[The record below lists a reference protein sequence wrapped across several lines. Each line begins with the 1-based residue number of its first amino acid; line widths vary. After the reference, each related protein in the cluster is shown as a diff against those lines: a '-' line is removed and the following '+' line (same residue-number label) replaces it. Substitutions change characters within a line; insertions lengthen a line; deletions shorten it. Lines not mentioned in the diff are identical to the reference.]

1 METRGEGTFRKID
14 VQPRLALLHVGF
26 IGSKVREGEEG
37 SDEDV
42 ASGELLPN
50 GRDAVTVTNGCARV
64 WGGVCPGPCVYP
76 PTRRPPDAEGLSS
89 YTPDPLRSQ
98 RT

>member
-26 IGSKVREGEEG
+26 TGSKVREGEEG

-42 ASGELLPN
+42 ASGLRPLVSYYPTGEMLLP
-50 GRDAVTVTNGCARV
+50 
-64 WGGVCPGPCVYP
+64 
-76 PTRRPPDAEGLSS
+76 
-89 YTPDPLRSQ
+89 
-98 RT
+98 